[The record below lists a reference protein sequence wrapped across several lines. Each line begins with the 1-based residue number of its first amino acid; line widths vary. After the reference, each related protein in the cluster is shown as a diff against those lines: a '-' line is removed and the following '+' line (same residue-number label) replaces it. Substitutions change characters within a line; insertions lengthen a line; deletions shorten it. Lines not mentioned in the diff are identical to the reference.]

1 MLLLSLRGQRQE
13 HTAAVSG
20 IGHLA
25 DIAFRCQLCQY
36 PCDRL
41 FRDCLLYT
49 SFCGRVENLLEE
61 NNLTSGERSSLEKI
75 NQALQAEYAKVV
87 SVKQE
92 LEEIEEKMS
101 SMSENSV
108 TKDDL
113 TALDQLLSDTIR
125 MELDY
130 SNHMTCLLYTSRC
143 V

>member
-1 MLLLSLRGQRQE
+1 MLRKMC
-13 HTAAVSG
+13 
-20 IGHLA
+20 I
-25 DIAFRCQLCQY
+25 
-36 PCDRL
+36 
-41 FRDCLLYT
+41 RD
-49 SFCGRVENLLEE
+49 S
-61 NNLTSGERSSLEKI
+61 SSLEKI